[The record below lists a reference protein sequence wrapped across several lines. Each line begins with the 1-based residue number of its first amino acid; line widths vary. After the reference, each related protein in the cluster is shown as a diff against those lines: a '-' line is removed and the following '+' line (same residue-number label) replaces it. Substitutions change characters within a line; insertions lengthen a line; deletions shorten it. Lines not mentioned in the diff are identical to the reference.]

1 MKTCLIDTGPFVAYL
16 NRSDPMHEVV
26 ATFIESFK
34 GELIT
39 TGAVIG
45 EVMYFVSELAS
56 GPISFAKFLLASG
69 VRIVD
74 STRPQQVLA
83 AAELMGKYSDT
94 PMDFADATL
103 VLLAE
108 EVGVTEILSLDRR
121 GFSTYRPAKGNRFRL
136 ILAASKR
143 KSRSW

>member
-1 MKTCLIDTGPFVAYL
+1 MKPCLIDTGPFVAYL
-16 NRSDPMHEVV
+16 NRSDPTHEVV
-26 ATFIESFK
+26 ATFVDTFK
-34 GELIT
+34 GELVT

-45 EVMYFVSELAS
+45 EVMYFVSERAS
-56 GPISFAKFLLASG
+56 GPISFAKFLLGSG

-83 AAELMGKYSDT
+83 AAELMSKYSDT

-108 EVGVTEILSLDRR
+108 EVGVTEILTLDRR
-121 GFSTYRPAKGNRFRL
+121 GFSTYRTAKGKGFRL
-136 ILAASKR
+136 ILTASKA
-143 KSRSW
+143 KSRS

>member
-1 MKTCLIDTGPFVAYL
+1 MKTCLVDTGPFVAYL

-39 TGAVIG
+39 TGTVVG
-45 EVMYFVSELAS
+45 EVMYFVSELAG
-56 GPISFAKFLLASG
+56 GPIYFAKFLLGSD

-83 AAELMGKYSDT
+83 AAELMSKHSDT

-103 VLLAE
+103 VLLAD
-108 EVGVTEILSLDRR
+108 EVGVTEILTLDGR
-121 GFSTYRPAKGNRFRL
+121 GFSRYRTAKGNRFRL
-136 ILAASKR
+136 ILTASKS